1 VATHGGI
8 SSHIN
13 FCSAHLKEC
22 CASYGIPDDV
32 YRDDEYPW
40 LLALEASGEMQA
52 ITLTEVYQYS
62 GGLKVL
68 F

>member
-1 VATHGGI
+1 
-8 SSHIN
+8 
-13 FCSAHLKEC
+13 LKEC